1 MTGNPSPDV
10 DVIPSPGCSEDLPAM
25 WAALAVFA
33 VLAAAPADAGQ
44 LQIKNDRFTYG
55 ILGQDR
61 PDDKVIPGDTLI
73 VAFDIEGL
81 QVKEDGKVRYST
93 SMELLNKD
101 GKSEFKENPIERESI
116 NTLGGSH
123 LPCWSRVSIGT
134 DTPAGQY
141 TVKISVADASV
152 KDGKPVSVER
162 KFEVTAPR
170 FGIILTGLGY
180 DKPPQAPP
188 PAPPLGVPGQ
198 QLLAYFTVVGF
209 ETKAAATKD
218 KLTANLHVELSILDD
233 SGKPTLSK
241 PYVGDATDI
250 GADYKLF
257 LPFQFPLPL
266 NRSGKFKV
274 RFTATDKLGN
284 KPPVTQDLDLTVVD
298 VK

>member
-1 MTGNPSPDV
+1 
-10 DVIPSPGCSEDLPAM
+10 M
-25 WAALAVFA
+25 WAALAVSA
-33 VLAAAPADAGQ
+33 VLAAVPADAGP

-81 QVKEDGKVRYST
+81 QVKDDGKVKYST

-101 GKSEFKENPIERESI
+101 GKSEFKENPIDRESV

-134 DTPAGQY
+134 DTPPGQY
-141 TVKISVADASV
+141 TVKISVADTSV
-152 KDGKPVSVER
+152 KGGKPITIER
-162 KFEVTAPR
+162 KFEVVAPR
-170 FGIILTGLGY
+170 FGIILTALGY
-180 DKPPQAPP
+180 DKPPTSPP
-188 PAPPLGVPGQ
+188 PAPPVAVPGQ
-198 QLLAYFTVVGF
+198 QLLAFFTVVGF
-209 ETKAAATKD
+209 ETKAGKTKD
-218 KLTANLHVELSILDD
+218 KLTANVHVEMSILDD

-241 PYVGDATDI
+241 PYTGDVADI
-250 GADYKLF
+250 SEEYKAF
-257 LPFQFPLPL
+257 MPFQFPLPL
-266 NRSGKFKV
+266 NRSGKFKI

-284 KPPVTQDLDLTVVD
+284 KPPVTQELNLNVLD

>member
-1 MTGNPSPDV
+1 
-10 DVIPSPGCSEDLPAM
+10 M
-25 WAALAVFA
+25 WAALAVSA

-61 PDDKVIPGDTLI
+61 PDNKVIPGDTLI

-81 QVKEDGKVRYST
+81 QVKDDGKVQYST
-93 SMELLNKD
+93 SMELLNTD
-101 GKSEFKENPIERESI
+101 GKTEFKEKPIGRESI

-134 DTPAGQY
+134 DTPPGQY
-141 TVKISVADASV
+141 KVKISVADTSV
-152 KDGKPVSVER
+152 KGGAPVTVER
-162 KFEVTAPR
+162 KFEVVAPR

-188 PAPPLGVPGQ
+188 PAPPVAVAGQ

-209 ETKAAATKD
+209 ETKPSKMAGAV
-218 KLTANLHVELSILDD
+218 TANIHVELSILDD
-233 SGKPTLSK
+233 SGKPTLAK
-241 PYVGDATDI
+241 PYTGDATDI
-250 GADYKLF
+250 GEEYKAF

-266 NRSGKFKV
+266 NRSGKFKI

-284 KPPVTQDLDLTVVD
+284 KPAVTQDLDLNVID